1 MEPDSGGLRGLLLLL
16 KLNSD
21 RILYVATVAFA
32 LAAGAFLGSLFLK

>member
-1 MEPDSGGLRGLLLLL
+1 MKPTNEGFRGLLLLI

-32 LAAGAFLGSLFLK
+32 LAAGAFLGSLLIK